1 MNLTLNMNKVLDA
14 VIDSDI
20 CVNCD
25 KCGSVCPVEAV
36 EEREKNI
43 SGLVFASPE
52 RVLPSS
58 AGCPLGIVP
67 LRSTLRQEESKTR
80 ECISTARI
88 RLQLYVPRCADS
100 IACEATGGA

>member
-43 SGLVFASPE
+43 SGLVFASP
-52 RVLPSS
+52 
-58 AGCPLGIVP
+58 
-67 LRSTLRQEESKTR
+67 
-80 ECISTARI
+80 
-88 RLQLYVPRCADS
+88 
-100 IACEATGGA
+100 

>member
-1 MNLTLNMNKVLDA
+1 M
-14 VIDSDI
+14 
-20 CVNCD
+20 
-25 KCGSVCPVEAV
+25 EAV

-67 LRSTLRQEESKTR
+67 QVIAEYVKAGRIEDAGMYLYGKVQSK
-80 ECISTARI
+80 C
-88 RLQLYVPRCADS
+88 QHYHQADS
-100 IACEATGGA
+100 